1 MTLTKLVKIKTTF
14 LVNLRLTL
22 LKMDKTHLKMEQTQQ
37 NYITL
42 PGGLLT
48 DEQWEWW
55 NERENYFRE
64 LRLKESEL
72 RLKEK
77 EMELEKMEERF
88 IQFVMNERQ
97 FSYQQ
102 ASDFIKSYSPKKK
115 TGLLQTVKS
124 KLLKLVMLIYKQPK
138 MLIINSPKMVI
149 NI

>member
-64 LRLKESEL
+64 LRLKE
-72 RLKEK
+72 K
-77 EMELEKMEERF
+77 EMELKKNGRK
-88 IQFVMNERQ
+88 I
-97 FSYQQ
+97 
-102 ASDFIKSYSPKKK
+102 YS
-115 TGLLQTVKS
+115 
-124 KLLKLVMLIYKQPK
+124 ICHE
-138 MLIINSPKMVI
+138 
-149 NI
+149 

>member
-97 FSYQQ
+97 FSHQQ

-115 TGLLQTVKS
+115 SSLLQ
-124 KLLKLVMLIYKQPK
+124 KLLKHIKK
-138 MLIINSPKMVI
+138 G
-149 NI
+149 